1 MILKEIITIKVNSNH
16 LKYYRN
22 LGYEA
27 KMSDTLDINSLH
39 LPKGSHVRV
48 NAECD
53 KCGKI
58 ENIEFRGVRDKIN
71 FTYECKS
78 CIHKDRISKNG
89 SVFRN
94 PVLQSELSLR
104 NNKKSLDKRKE
115 TKLNKHGDQNYN
127 NPEKRKETLKRKH
140 GDETYNNQKKRKET
154 KLNKHGDENYNN
166 QEKKEETC
174 LLKYGV
180 RHTNQIPEIWE
191 KIQKSSFRV
200 CRYKD
205 TDLTYQGD
213 YELDFLEFCESNSIK
228 VNNGPSLSYNFN
240 KKNRVYHSDFI
251 IDDLNLIIEIK
262 STYTLNS
269 DLECNLEKEK
279 ECKKRGYN
287 FMFIVDKNYDNLIEY
302 LSLNHVTGTFF

>member
-94 PVLQSELSLR
+94 PVLQRELSLR
-104 NNKKSLDKRKE
+104 NNKKSLD
-115 TKLNKHGDQNYN
+115 
-127 NPEKRKETLKRKH
+127 
-140 GDETYNNQKKRKET
+140 KRKET